1 MFFVWAGCD
10 IYIYTCTKYILC
22 FHVFYPFFQLHLL
35 TFKGSPVRKGELST
49 TSQTLE
55 DTVAEAQQQNEELHQ
70 PLGVRRL
77 RRMRGKWWLG
87 IYGEYYMGYMGIIY
101 GIYGI
106 YGIYEM
112 MMLPLNELFHL
123 RGWMMCFHVI
133 FWMVSNALFC
143 INCGILLYKIF
154 VMTY

>member
-1 MFFVWAGCD
+1 MGGLRY

-55 DTVAEAQQQNEELHQ
+55 DTIAEAQQQNEELHQ

-87 IYGEYYMGYMGIIY
+87 IYGEYYMGYMGN
-101 GIYGI
+101 IYGI

>member
-1 MFFVWAGCD
+1 MFNLSIHLCFSCGRVAIY

-87 IYGEYYMGYMGIIY
+87 IYGEYYMGYMGNIY

-123 RGWMMCFHVI
+123 RG
-133 FWMVSNALFC
+133 
-143 INCGILLYKIF
+143 
-154 VMTY
+154 